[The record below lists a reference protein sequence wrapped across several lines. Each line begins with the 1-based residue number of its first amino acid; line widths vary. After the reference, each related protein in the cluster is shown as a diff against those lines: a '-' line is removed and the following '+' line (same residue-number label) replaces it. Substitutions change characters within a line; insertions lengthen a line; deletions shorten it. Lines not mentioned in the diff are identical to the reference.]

1 MLSVMGSG
9 TKVGTVVFFLAI
21 LVAGGVSLTIYLRP
35 WDTHGSEPEFVEDP
49 SDPIGAVTF
58 ERTAVAVPEVVASAG
73 GEGQGEIGTLDATQA
88 LDVSANNRAAIEALE
103 AGDLE
108 RAVALL
114 EECVAAR
121 PDEAVFA
128 RNLAEALAR
137 LAIDKRE
144 REHRCAD
151 CLALLERAH
160 ELAPERED
168 IAALLERW
176 RAEAELEDGFWRDR
190 STHFELSFDG
200 ERDAILTGAPRLI
213 EVLEEAYTDLS
224 ELFVHYPAGAGKPP
238 IEVVLYEREG
248 FSLLTGLGDW
258 AAGAF
263 DGRIRIP
270 VGDLGAEE
278 GRLREVLRHEL
289 VHAFVREVGGTS
301 VPGWLNE
308 GVAQKLEGVDPRV
321 LEYSRQQLIGKEL
334 FPLDRLGGSLA
345 SWQDTDAITLAY
357 HQSLAFCEYLHQ
369 QYGERVLIDMI
380 KAADEGGVGPWFQ
393 QWTGVELDTAL
404 ADFAATLR

>member
-1 MLSVMGSG
+1 MLTSMTPGSKLSVIA
-9 TKVGTVVFFLAI
+9 VFGLLLA
-21 LVAGGVSLTIYLRP
+21 AGGTYALLFGKSPDETTSDGQDETAR
-35 WDTHGSEPEFVEDP
+35 GGEPL
-49 SDPIGAVTF
+49 TF
-58 ERTAVAVPEVVASAG
+58 ERTAVSGPPISASVGGVEEQVPAEPAQPTDFSAK
-73 GEGQGEIGTLDATQA
+73 
-88 LDVSANNRAAIEALE
+88 NRAAIGALE
-103 AGDLE
+103 AGELE

-114 EECVAAR
+114 EECVAGL
-121 PDEAVFA
+121 PDEAVFR

-151 CLALLERAH
+151 CIALLERAH
-160 ELAPERED
+160 QLVPERED

-176 RAEAELEDGFWRDR
+176 RAEAQLEEGFWRDR
-190 STHFELSFDG
+190 SSHFELSFDG
-200 ERDAILTGAPRLI
+200 DRDAILTGAHRLLD
-213 EVLEEAYTDLS
+213 VLEEAYTDLS
-224 ELFVHYPAGAGKPP
+224 ELFVHYPAEAGRAP

-308 GVAQKLEGVDPRV
+308 GVAQWLEGGDRRV
-321 LEYSRQQLIGKEL
+321 VEYSRRQLVGKEL
-334 FPLDRLGGSLA
+334 FSLDKLEGSLA
-345 SWQDTDAITLAY
+345 SWQDTDAIALAY
-357 HQSLAFCEYLHQ
+357 HQSLAFCDYLHA

-380 KAADEGGVGPWFQ
+380 KAGDEQGPAALFE
-393 QWTGVELDTAL
+393 QWTGVQLTGAL
-404 ADFAATLR
+404 ADFGATLR